1 MLAYGILDESEELVL
16 MTIEALIQLAAG
28 NAGVNVANVGIA
40 SFAILT
46 AVAYPIANS
55 RWAVSFIPILALIKQ
70 LMRNRLMQLMAPWCI
85 NYVRFFN
92 FWPLTTEID
101 RYTKFTTVATLT
113 IR

>member
-28 NAGVNVANVGIA
+28 NAGVNVANVGIS

-55 RWAVSFIPILALIKQ
+55 RWAVIFIPHSCFA
-70 LMRNRLMQLMAPWCI
+70 
-85 NYVRFFN
+85 
-92 FWPLTTEID
+92 
-101 RYTKFTTVATLT
+101 
-113 IR
+113 